1 LKILQQHP
9 TAAAAAA
16 ATTIASKIEDSSTAN
31 PTKKTI

>member
-9 TAAAAAA
+9 TAAAAA